1 MIALYS
7 RQWSLLDPARLSK
20 LVTPRPEC
28 SCAAIARRSSEL
40 ALHAAGQARAPGPCE
55 PWRGT
60 VDASLLSIGEID
72 RLRAKG
78 SLW

>member
-7 RQWSLLDPARLSK
+7 RQWSLLDPARLLR
-20 LVTPRPEC
+20 LVTTTSEVIC
-28 SCAAIARRSSEL
+28 SVMARRSSEL
-40 ALHAAGQARAPGPCE
+40 ALHVAGQVRALGRCD

-60 VDASLLSIGEID
+60 VDASLCRSA
-72 RLRAKG
+72 RSTARAKG